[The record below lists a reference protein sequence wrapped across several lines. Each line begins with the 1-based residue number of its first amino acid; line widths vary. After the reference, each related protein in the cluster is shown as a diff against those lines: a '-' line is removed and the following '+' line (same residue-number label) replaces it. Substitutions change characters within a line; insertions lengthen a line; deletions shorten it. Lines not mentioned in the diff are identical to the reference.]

1 MQYGQILSAFGMILV
16 NLYKRVPE
24 ANVQLMK
31 ALDVLAPLG
40 DGRDLAVLY
49 DRIEEICLMRGMYN
63 KTTER

>member
-1 MQYGQILSAFGMILV
+1 MILV